1 MHVKYLQCSECK
13 KRYDK
18 GELIYKCDCGGSI
31 EIIYD
36 YEEIKD
42 KISWDEL
49 RKRPFNHWRY
59 REFYPIIDVA
69 NIVSL
74 EEGGTPLIKSK
85 VYENLLYKCEHLNP
99 TGSFKDRG
107 SALEVSKAIEF
118 GAGEVV
124 CASTGN
130 MGASVAAYASRGGI
144 KATIYVP
151 DETLGNKIK
160 QIRAYGADIRIVKG
174 DYTRAMNLAK
184 RAYERDGIYLLG
196 DYTYRG
202 EGEKSVGFEIMD
214 QTYPDYIIS
223 PIGNGT
229 LLHGLWKGMKEMKL
243 VGLINRLPKLVG
255 VQAKGCNTVVKAF
268 ENNLDRIEPVLPKTK
283 AEAIACGDPI
293 DGMNALT
300 ALKESEGMGIAL
312 PDKEIASARRELAR
326 EGIFAELSGAASLA
340 AFKRLSSEL
349 KDSKVLLLVTGHGLK
364 DI

>member
-18 GELIYKCDCGGSI
+18 RSIVYKCECGGSI
-31 EIIYD
+31 EVIYNYD
-36 YEEIKD
+36 EIKD

-59 REFYPIIDVA
+59 REFFPLIELK

-74 EEGGTPLIKSK
+74 EEGGTPIIKSK
-85 VYENLLYKCEHLNP
+85 IQSSLLLKCENLNP

-107 SALEVSKAIEF
+107 SALEVSKAREF
-118 GAGEVV
+118 KAKEVV

-130 MGASVAAYASRGGI
+130 MGASVAAYCSRGGI
-144 KATIYVP
+144 KATIFVP
-151 DETLGNKIK
+151 DATLKNKIK

-174 DYTRAMNLAK
+174 DYTKAMNMAK
-184 RAYERDGIYLLG
+184 SAYEKDGIYLMG
-196 DYTYRG
+196 DYAYRG

-214 QTYPDYIIS
+214 QTCPDYIIS

-229 LLHGLWKGMKEMKL
+229 LIHGMWKGIKELKL
-243 VGLINRLPKLVG
+243 VGLINRLPRLIG

-268 ENNLDRIEPVLPKTK
+268 NNDLNYIEPVLPKTK
-283 AEAIACGDPI
+283 ADAIACGDPL
-293 DGMNALT
+293 DGMNALK
-300 ALKESEGMGIAL
+300 ALRESEGIGIAVS
-312 PDKEIASARRELAR
+312 DKEIKAARKELAR

-340 AFKRLSSEL
+340 GFKKLSGEL
-349 KDSKVLLLVTGHGLK
+349 KDFKMLLLVTGHGLK

>member
-18 GELIYKCDCGGSI
+18 RDIVYKCRCGGSI
-31 EIIYD
+31 EIIYN

-42 KISWDEL
+42 QISWEEL

-59 REFYPIIDVA
+59 REFFPLIELK

-74 EEGGTPLIKSK
+74 EEGGTALIKSK
-85 VYENLLYKCEHLNP
+85 VYSSLLYKCENLNP

-107 SALEVSKAIEF
+107 STLEVSKAREF
-118 GAGEVV
+118 GAEEVV

-130 MGASVAAYASRGGI
+130 MGASVAAYCARGRI
-144 KATIYVP
+144 NATIFVP
-151 DETLGNKIK
+151 DETLENKIR
-160 QIRAYGADIRIVKG
+160 QIKAYGSDVRVVKG
-174 DYTRAMNLAK
+174 DYTEAKNRAKN
-184 RAYERDGIYLLG
+184 AYEKDGIYLMG
-196 DYTYRG
+196 DYAYRG

-214 QTYPDYIIS
+214 QTCPDFIIC

-229 LLHGLWKGMKEMKL
+229 LIHGMWKGIKEMKL
-243 VGLINRLPKLVG
+243 VGLINRLPRLIG

-268 ENNLDRIEPVLPKTK
+268 NNDFDHIEPVIPKTK
-283 AEAIACGDPI
+283 AEAIACGDPL
-293 DGMNALT
+293 DGMNALK
-300 ALKESEGMGIAL
+300 ALRESKGIGIAVS
-312 PDKEIASARRELAR
+312 DREIKDARKELAR

-340 AFKRLSSEL
+340 GYKKLRGEL
-349 KDSKVLLLVTGHGLK
+349 LDFNMLLLVTGHGLK